1 MFMQA
6 SNSFQD
12 RRLRIVI
19 VFGSPGTSFGS
30 VERGF
35 LELVKKL
42 ISKGFRIA
50 VTVTAPGIFVE
61 ELRKAGATVKIITME
76 RRINLRAIYAII
88 NVLKD
93 YRPQILHI
101 NFDIAVYNTLVA
113 ALVARFFGY
122 QPCKIVVHH
131 HSQIADPSKKQF
143 RYLPRKLLYKLNHV
157 ESVFVSTAQRERFE
171 LKGIVPY
178 NGRQYV
184 IENGVDTVTFHPV
197 SSLNEKQDARHRI
210 GLNLSPDVKVVGYVA
225 GYRPEK
231 RHIFLL
237 EAFEEALRRTQH
249 AGMIVLLLVGYGSEE
264 TRIKHEIVR
273 RNLSQSVIMTGQRT
287 DIPDIFRALDV
298 AVCVSTNESFNLG
311 IMEALATGLPVICV
325 ANSFTETIID
335 TGINGIVMPSDVTAA
350 EFGTMLASI
359 INSRLDASKMGGRGR
374 AVAEAFS
381 VSRWTDR
388 ILEVYISA

>member
-1 MFMQA
+1 MRA
-6 SNSFQD
+6 SSSFWDGSFQV
-12 RRLRIVI
+12 VI

-42 ISKGFRIA
+42 VSMGFRIT

-61 ELRKAGATVKIITME
+61 ELRKAGATVIFIPME
-76 RRINLRAIYAII
+76 RRIDLRAIYALIH
-88 NVLKD
+88 VLKE

-101 NFDIAVYNTLVA
+101 NFDIAVYNTLIA
-113 ALVARFFGY
+113 ALVARFLGF
-122 QPCKIVVHH
+122 QPRKLVVHH
-131 HSQIADPSKKQF
+131 HSQIADPRRKRF

-157 ESVFVSTAQRERFE
+157 ESVFVSAAQRERFE
-171 LKGIVPY
+171 LKGIVPC
-178 NGRQYV
+178 NGRKYV

-197 SSLNEKQDARHRI
+197 GSLSEKQDARHRI

-231 RHIFLL
+231 RHTFLL
-237 EAFEEALRRTQH
+237 EAFEEVLRRTQH
-249 AGMIVLLLVGYGSEE
+249 AGRTVLLLVGYGSEE
-264 TRIKHEIVR
+264 TRIKHEIAR

-287 DIPDIFRALDV
+287 DIPDILRALDV
-298 AVCVSTNESFNLG
+298 AVYVSTNESFGLG
-311 IMEALATGLPVICV
+311 IFEALASGLPVICV
-325 ANSFTETIID
+325 ANGFIETIVN
-335 TGINGIVMPSDVTAA
+335 TGINGIIMPSDVTAT

-359 INSRLDASKMGGRGR
+359 IDGRLDVSKMGGRGR